1 MAFARGPPTTRPNAR
16 SKPPLQKAPLTAADP
31 ATDNTPDLG
40 KHRQAT
46 PPPQRASRTRGCRR
60 RWPAT
65 ATRARGHR
73 RCHHGRSSRK
83 ATRPC
88 QTTLKPE
95 QAAAAATAPPELHR
109 SHHLVVF
116 LAAASAPA
124 TLSRPC
130 RRAPTP
136 AQICPL
142 THTSTASASKKHS
155 SASPK
160 PQPTAHD
167 SGDRSRS
174 SIEARRQATTSSRR
188 RPATPG
194 RLGLSRRPASS
205 TARATARPSTATAT
219 HRYRAARAPPPMSC
233 ANSHQI
239 RAKHPAVAILGAE
252 PASDR
257 PLRRRQGK
265 GREDLRATAARGAGR
280 RPCRPGGGD
289 AGAFRLSPGPTYP
302 LAYYFPLHQKHF
314 DIIIIEKIAICE
326 K

>member
-1 MAFARGPPTTRPNAR
+1 MPDHTEARAGSSSCNRTAR
-16 SKPPLQKAPLTAADP
+16 A
-31 ATDNTPDLG
+31 
-40 KHRQAT
+40 
-46 PPPQRASRTRGCRR
+46 PPQ
-60 RWPAT
+60 
-65 ATRARGHR
+65 
-73 RCHHGRSSRK
+73 
-83 ATRPC
+83 
-88 QTTLKPE
+88 
-95 QAAAAATAPPELHR
+95 

-124 TLSRPC
+124 TLSHPC

-142 THTSTASASKKHS
+142 THTSTASASQKHS
-155 SASPK
+155 STSPK
-160 PQPTAHD
+160 PPPTAHD

-174 SIEARRQATTSSRR
+174 SSEARRQATTSSRR
-188 RPATPG
+188 GSATPG
-194 RLGLSRRPASS
+194 RLGLSRRPTSS
-205 TARATARPSTATAT
+205 AARATARPSTATAT